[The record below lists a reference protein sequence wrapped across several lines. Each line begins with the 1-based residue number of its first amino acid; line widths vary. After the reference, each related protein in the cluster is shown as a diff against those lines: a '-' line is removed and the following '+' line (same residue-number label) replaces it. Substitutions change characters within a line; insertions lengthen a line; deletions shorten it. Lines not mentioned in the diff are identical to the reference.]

1 MNLAV
6 RHAQSKMAMWTSADG
21 LSWGSSTQKM
31 RRISGN
37 SMLHGNRRS
46 PASKKTVNTTVRL
59 SPGFGTTAFPGA
71 KVYPSTTAP
80 ELTNFASSSLS
91 TSETP
96 KKAVV
101 SSSIWPGS
109 RPVAEAGFGLRGAMA
124 KSVCCG
130 EKSGQAN
137 DLATL
142 RAL

>member
-1 MNLAV
+1 MLWCGIMFA
-6 RHAQSKMAMWTSADG
+6 HAITLCHDDNIRVVS
-21 LSWGSSTQKM
+21 
-31 RRISGN
+31 
-37 SMLHGNRRS
+37 
-46 PASKKTVNTTVRL
+46 V
-59 SPGFGTTAFPGA
+59 
-71 KVYPSTTAP
+71 
-80 ELTNFASSSLS
+80 SLG
-91 TSETP
+91 
-96 KKAVV
+96 VV